1 MVALQIK
8 NLTKF
13 YGKKKVIDNLSLT
26 IEKGIVFSI
35 LGING
40 VGKTT
45 LLKCLLDLVQFQEGE
60 IKVMGLSS
68 RKKEARQ
75 SLFYVPESFTFYD
88 SYRVR
93 DALLFM
99 SQMMN
104 EKMSKDQSE
113 QVLQKVGINHIAQ
126 QRIDTLSKGQK
137 QRIALA
143 YSLYTSAKFV
153 IFDEPFSGLD
163 PEGVRL
169 LHDSVADL
177 KTKEKTILFNS
188 HMLSEVEKSADQV
201 MIMYQG
207 KNISTGNVKEI
218 LSSSDL
224 EEYFFKVLQ
233 GARS

>member
-1 MVALQIK
+1 MTALQVT

-26 IEKGIVFSI
+26 IERGIVFSI

-45 LLKCLLDLVQFQEGE
+45 LLKCLLDLVQFQEGTIE
-60 IKVMGLSS
+60 VMGFSS
-68 RKKEARQ
+68 RKKHARQ
-75 SLFYVPESFTFYD
+75 SLFYVPENFTFYD
-88 SYRVR
+88 SYRVS
-93 DALLFM
+93 DALMFM

-104 EKMSKDQSE
+104 EKISKEQSNR
-113 QVLQKVGINHIAQ
+113 VLQEVGINDIAHH
-126 QRIDTLSKGQK
+126 RIDTLSKGQK

-143 YSLYTSAKFV
+143 YSLYTSAELI

-169 LHDSVADL
+169 LHDSVANL
-177 KTKEKTILFNS
+177 KSKGKTILFNS

-218 LSSSDL
+218 VSSSDL
-224 EEYFFKVLQ
+224 EEYFFNVLQ